1 MSDAADLLAAFD
13 AGELLRPD
21 AAEPNLVDL
30 ARAIASVAGVDG
42 IEQTPGVQA
51 VGAHIGDPEHLVFV
65 VADGLGV
72 NLLERLPPQA
82 FLRRRLAME
91 LRTVFPSTTAVA
103 LTTLATGEWPA
114 RHGITGWWTYL
125 REVDGAVTV
134 VRFERRMG
142 QKPLGELD
150 VAPEA
155 LLPVPSLI
163 PRMQR
168 DACCFLPA
176 AIVDSVYSRYIAGG
190 GARDG
195 YGSLAR
201 GVDAVIARVAG
212 ASGPTYS
219 YLYAPRVDAAAHEY
233 GTEDGHVMA
242 EMLALDQQIERLA
255 GALGPRARVVLTA
268 DHGHLNAPQPK
279 RHLIDRR
286 SAIARALRVPP
297 AYDSRVMCFH
307 PKPGDGEALAAAVRE
322 QYGETVY
329 LLSVDEV
336 DELRLFGP
344 QPLSALTRERLGEY
358 ISIVRRD
365 DVLGYRSATGGGEI
379 TALHSQHSGLSPA
392 EMRIPLIVA

>member
-30 ARAIASVAGVDG
+30 ARAIASAAGVDG
-42 IEQTPGVQA
+42 IEQTPGVRT
-51 VGAHIGDPEHLVFV
+51 VGAHIGNPEHLVFV

-155 LLPVPSLI
+155 LIVEVTGTKDKVEALI
-163 PRMQR
+163 EMLRTYGIKELVRTGRVAMTRGADTPMALDGGKTPPHRYR
-168 DACCFLPA
+168 PA
-176 AIVDSVYSRYIAGG
+176 GEGKPKV
-190 GARDG
+190 
-195 YGSLAR
+195 GSL
-201 GVDAVIARVAG
+201 
-212 ASGPTYS
+212 
-219 YLYAPRVDAAAHEY
+219 L
-233 GTEDGHVMA
+233 
-242 EMLALDQQIERLA
+242 
-255 GALGPRARVVLTA
+255 
-268 DHGHLNAPQPK
+268 
-279 RHLIDRR
+279 
-286 SAIARALRVPP
+286 
-297 AYDSRVMCFH
+297 
-307 PKPGDGEALAAAVRE
+307 
-322 QYGETVY
+322 
-329 LLSVDEV
+329 
-336 DELRLFGP
+336 
-344 QPLSALTRERLGEY
+344 
-358 ISIVRRD
+358 
-365 DVLGYRSATGGGEI
+365 
-379 TALHSQHSGLSPA
+379 
-392 EMRIPLIVA
+392 